1 MQYISLT
8 DKDLDTIEKWIYCT
22 SYEKDCEHCPHYSAE
37 DEVCN
42 FDK

>member
-1 MQYISLT
+1 MQDIPLT
-8 DKDLDTIEKWIYCT
+8 GNDWDTIEKWVYCT
-22 SYEKDCEHCPHYSAE
+22 YYEKDCERCPYYNAE